1 MYLFQTSFITLDEA
15 IKITNRRVNAI
26 EHGKKLV
33 SNHLS
38 LHTLH
43 QVQIFGVVH
52 KIWQLVSLLIFGMLC
67 DRCHHPSLK
76 NMWLWAPSPPK
87 KKYIYIYIYNY
98 INNCK
103 ISLLTNWVHKYTISA
118 HYVMLRQ
125 IIPDSPTQPPFSV
138 TYFVNNSFA

>member
-33 SNHLS
+33 FNHFS
-38 LHTLH
+38 HHTLH

-52 KIWQLVSLLIFGMLC
+52 KIC
-67 DRCHHPSLK
+67 DRFLCWFL
-76 NMWLWAPSPPK
+76 ACYVTDVITPPWK
-87 KKYIYIYIYNY
+87 ICDFGLLPPQKRNIYIYIYNY